1 MSIMK
6 QDQRR
11 LDNLAK
17 AYHRTS
23 GAIQKLWKKK
33 WYELIKIDKPARK
46 LASTLPSSLNSSL
59 IYSLAS
65 ITALSEYFSRVS
77 IIAL

>member
-17 AYHRTS
+17 VYHTTV
-23 GAIQKLWKKK
+23 GDMQEMWKKK
-33 WYELIKIDKPARK
+33 WYEMVKIISKKIRREQQ
-46 LASTLPSSLNSSL
+46 L
-59 IYSLAS
+59 
-65 ITALSEYFSRVS
+65 EE
-77 IIAL
+77 IAERNGF

>member
-23 GAIQKLWKKK
+23 GAIQEMWKKK
-33 WYELIKIDKPARK
+33 WYEMVKIISKKIIKEQQ
-46 LASTLPSSLNSSL
+46 L
-59 IYSLAS
+59 
-65 ITALSEYFSRVS
+65 EE
-77 IIAL
+77 IAERNGF